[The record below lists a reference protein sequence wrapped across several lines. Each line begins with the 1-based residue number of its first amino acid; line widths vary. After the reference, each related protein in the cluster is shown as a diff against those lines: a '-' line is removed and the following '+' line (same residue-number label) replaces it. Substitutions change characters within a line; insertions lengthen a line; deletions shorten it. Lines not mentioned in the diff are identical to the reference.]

1 VAVGESRMRESG
13 ACVQGARR
21 GADSGPRATGPRDVI
36 AGVSVALVLIPQSLA
51 YAEVAGMPAYR
62 GLYAAVLP
70 PIAAAFIASSPYLQ
84 KGHVAITSLLTFGAL
99 ASLAE
104 PGSSEYVQLG
114 LLLAVVVGAFRVLL
128 GVTRAG
134 VIAYLM
140 SQPMLMGFVP
150 AAAILIAASQ
160 LPSVLG
166 APPPGG
172 GILEGAASTL
182 TEPALWEATAI
193 VLSLFVVL
201 LVLGGRRI
209 HPVFPGVLVA
219 VGLAILYSLA
229 ADYGGPKVGSL
240 PGGLPPL
247 SLALPWGDLP
257 SLLVP
262 GAVIALVGFAE
273 PASIA
278 RAFAA
283 EDRAAWNADR
293 ELVSQG
299 VANLA
304 AGLTG
309 GFPVGGSFSR
319 SSLNRLAGARTRWS
333 GAVTGLTVLAFL
345 PFAAAL
351 EPLPRAVLGAIV
363 VVAVAGLLRLGP
375 ALRLWSYSKPQ
386 FAVAWVTFAATLAF
400 APHVERALMVGIGL
414 SIAVH
419 LWRELSLKL
428 ETWID
433 GETLHVKPLGV
444 LWFATASDL
453 QISVLRLLAGR
464 RDLSRLQIHLDGLG
478 RLDITGALTLQ
489 TVLEDA
495 SRAGLDAVV
504 VDVPPAAERLVAR
517 VLQKPGIRVEA

>member
-1 VAVGESRMRESG
+1 
-13 ACVQGARR
+13 
-21 GADSGPRATGPRDVI
+21 
-36 AGVSVALVLIPQSLA
+36 
-51 YAEVAGMPAYR
+51 
-62 GLYAAVLP
+62 
-70 PIAAAFIASSPYLQ
+70 
-84 KGHVAITSLLTFGAL
+84 
-99 ASLAE
+99 
-104 PGSSEYVQLG
+104 
-114 LLLAVVVGAFRVLL
+114 
-128 GVTRAG
+128 
-134 VIAYLM
+134 
-140 SQPMLMGFVP
+140 
-150 AAAILIAASQ
+150 
-160 LPSVLG
+160 
-166 APPPGG
+166 
-172 GILEGAASTL
+172 
-182 TEPALWEATAI
+182 
-193 VLSLFVVL
+193 
-201 LVLGGRRI
+201 
-209 HPVFPGVLVA
+209 
-219 VGLAILYSLA
+219 VGLAIAYSVA
-229 ADYGGPKVGSL
+229 VDYGGPTVGEL

-247 SLALPWGDLP
+247 SLTLPWGDLP

-283 EDRAAWNADR
+283 EDRRVWNADR

-299 VANLA
+299 TANLA

-363 VVAVAGLLRLGP
+363 VVAVAGLLRFGAP
-375 ALRLWSYSKPQ
+375 LRLWSYSKPQ
-386 FAVAWVTFAATLAF
+386 FAIAWVTFAATLGF
-400 APHVERALMVGIGL
+400 APHVERAVMVGIGL

-428 ETWID
+428 ETWAE

-453 QISVLRLLAGR
+453 QVSVLRLLAER
-464 RDLSRLQIHLDGLG
+464 RDLSRLEIHLDGLG
-478 RLDITGALTLQ
+478 RLDITGALTLR
-489 TVLEDA
+489 TLLDEA
-495 SRAGLDAVV
+495 HRAGLDAAV

-517 VLQKPGIRVEA
+517 MLDKPEVTHA

>member
-1 VAVGESRMRESG
+1 MTSG
-13 ACVQGARR
+13 K
-21 GADSGPRATGPRDVI
+21 PGPRDVI

-51 YAEVAGMPAYR
+51 YAEVAGMPPYR
-62 GLYAAVLP
+62 GLYASVLP

-84 KGHVAITSLLTFGAL
+84 TGPVAITSLLTFGAL
-99 ASLAE
+99 SSMAE
-104 PGSSEYVQLG
+104 PGSSEYVELG
-114 LLLAVVVGAFRVLL
+114 LLLAVVVGVARVALGLL
-128 GVTRAG
+128 RAG
-134 VIAYLM
+134 VLAYLM
-140 SQPMLMGFVP
+140 SEPMLMGFVP

-166 APPPGG
+166 TPAPGG
-172 GILEGAASTL
+172 GILEGAASAL
-182 TEPALWEATAI
+182 TDPGLWEATAI
-193 VLSLFVVL
+193 VLGVLVVL
-201 LVLGGRRI
+201 VVAGGRRI
-209 HPVFPGVLVA
+209 HAVFPGVLVA
-219 VGLAILYSLA
+219 VGLAIAYSVA
-229 ADYGGPKVGSL
+229 VDYDGPTVGHL

-283 EDRAAWNADR
+283 EDRTAWNADR

-299 VANLA
+299 TANLA

-345 PFAAAL
+345 PFASAL

-363 VVAVAGLLRLGP
+363 IVAVAGLLKLGEP
-375 ALRLWSYSKPQ
+375 LRLWRYSRPQ
-386 FAVAWVTFAATLAF
+386 FAIAWVTFAATLAF
-400 APHVERALMVGIGL
+400 APHVERAVMLGIGL

-428 ETWID
+428 ETWED

-453 QISVLRLLAGR
+453 QVAVLRLLAAR
-464 RDLSRLQIHLDGLG
+464 RDLIRLEIHLDGLG
-478 RLDITGALTLQ
+478 RLDVTGALTLR
-489 TVLEDA
+489 TLLDEA
-495 SRAGLDAVV
+495 RRAGLDATV

-517 VLQKPGIRVEA
+517 MLENPDASRT

>member
-1 VAVGESRMRESG
+1 MTAGK
-13 ACVQGARR
+13 A
-21 GADSGPRATGPRDVI
+21 GPRDVI

-84 KGHVAITSLLTFGAL
+84 TGPVAITSLLTFGAL
-99 ASLAE
+99 TSLAE
-104 PGSSEYVQLG
+104 PGSPEYVELG
-114 LLLAVVVGAFRVLL
+114 LLLAVVVGVVRVGLGLL
-128 GVTRAG
+128 RAG
-134 VIAYLM
+134 VLAYLM
-140 SQPMLMGFVP
+140 SEPMLMGFVP

-160 LPSVLG
+160 LPSALG
-166 APPPGG
+166 APSPSG
-172 GILEGAASTL
+172 GILEGAASAL
-182 TEPALWEATAI
+182 TDPSRWEATAI
-193 VLSLFVVL
+193 VLSLLVVL
-201 LVLGGRRI
+201 VIAGGRRI
-209 HPVFPGVLVA
+209 HALFPGVLVA
-219 VGLAILYSLA
+219 VGLAIAYSVA
-229 ADYGGPKVGSL
+229 VDYGGPTVGEL

-247 SLALPWGDLP
+247 SLTLPWGDLP

-283 EDRAAWNADR
+283 EERTLWNADR

-299 VANLA
+299 TANLA

-363 VVAVAGLLRLGP
+363 VVAVAGLLRLGAP
-375 ALRLWSYSKPQ
+375 LRLWSYSKPQ
-386 FAVAWVTFAATLAF
+386 FAIAWVTFVATLGF
-400 APHVERALMVGIGL
+400 APHVERAVMVGIGL

-428 ETWID
+428 ESWAD
-433 GETLHVKPLGV
+433 GDTLHVKPLGV
-444 LWFATASDL
+444 LWFATARDL
-453 QISVLRLLAGR
+453 QVSVLRLLAER
-464 RDLSRLQIHLDGLG
+464 RDLSRLEIHLDGLG
-478 RLDITGALTLQ
+478 RLDVTGALTLRTLLDEAQ
-489 TVLEDA
+489 
-495 SRAGLDAVV
+495 RAGLDAVV

-517 VLQKPGIRVEA
+517 MLEKPEASHA